1 MATSHNPL
9 TAMKKSENTGNGT
22 HDEIQN
28 GGIPGDKNGA
38 ENTKQSPEN
47 EDTRQEKQSLSKD
60 GSVPDQEKQSPSKAD
75 SVPEQEETESGRE
88 NLQDEQN
95 NELSEQSVSPTGID
109 KKSSPKDDSSGQDQ
123 SEDKPKDTGKE
134 KRADAVPVNYEQ
146 MKQEDLVKRMEE
158 QLSTMAIDQL
168 KDDVEKIRNVFYRK
182 HEEEL
187 EAKRKKFIS
196 EGGNPEDFKPVDDP
210 LEVKMRELVDTY
222 KTRKAEYNKLLEKS
236 KQENLERKLA
246 ILEEFRE
253 LMEGQH
259 SFDTTFRKFKQL
271 QKKWFDTG
279 IVPQQNVKDLWN
291 NYNYFVDKFNDYVHI
306 NRELKALDLKKNLEE
321 KIKLCEKAEA
331 LTAEE
336 NVINAFKILQ
346 KYHNRWREI
355 GPVPREEKD
364 AIWERFKAA
373 TSIINRAHQEHQSKM
388 KDQLV
393 ENLQKKTI
401 LCEKAEELAGEAYT
415 THKEWVSKTNEL
427 LNLQKEWK
435 TIGYAP
441 KKDNNAI
448 YARFRKACDQFFENK
463 AAFYAKTFE
472 EQKENLV
479 VKQEIVEEA
488 ESIRDSEEWKETTDR
503 LINLQKK
510 WKEVGHVP
518 KRDSDRLWK
527 RFRAACDH
535 FFGRKSDFFN
545 NIDSSYA
552 ENLKEK
558 EKIVEEVSNYQLP
571 GDQEQAL
578 KDLEKFQERF
588 AAIGFVPVSKKNV
601 IRDDFRDALEMV
613 YDKLGMDE
621 HEKVIYKFKN
631 RIRNILHSPKSDVK
645 MGYERDKLINKL
657 QQLKS
662 DISVW
667 ENNIGFIKQTDSAD
681 DTLSNFQEKLDDAR
695 ERIEI
700 MEEKLRIM
708 DDLESELEN

>member
-1 MATSHNPL
+1 
-9 TAMKKSENTGNGT
+9 MKKSENTGNGT

-28 GGIPGDKNGA
+28 GGMPGDKNGA
-38 ENTKQSPEN
+38 ENTKQTPEK
-47 EDTRQEKQSLSKD
+47 EDTRQEQ
-60 GSVPDQEKQSPSKAD
+60 
-75 SVPEQEETESGRE
+75 T
-88 NLQDEQN
+88 
-95 NELSEQSVSPTGID
+95 
-109 KKSSPKDDSSGQDQ
+109 
-123 SEDKPKDTGKE
+123 EDKPKDTGKE
-134 KRADAVPVNYEQ
+134 KRADGDPENYEQ
-146 MKQEDLVKRMEE
+146 MGQEDLVKRMEE
-158 QLSTMAIDQL
+158 QLSTMTIDQL
-168 KDDVEKIRNVFYRK
+168 KDDVEKIRDVFYRK
-182 HEEEL
+182 HEEAL
-187 EAKRKKFIS
+187 EEKRKKFIS

-236 KQENLERKLA
+236 KQENLERKMA

-259 SFDTTFRKFKQL
+259 SFDITFRKFKQL

-291 NYNYFVDKFNDYVHI
+291 NYNYFVDKFNDYVRI

-355 GPVPREEKD
+355 GPVPREDKD

-393 ENLQKKTI
+393 ENLQKKTV

-415 THKEWVSKTNEL
+415 THKEWASKTNQL
-427 LNLQKEWK
+427 LNFQKEWK

-448 YARFRKACDQFFENK
+448 YARFRKACDLFFENK

-472 EQKENLV
+472 EQKENLA

-535 FFGRKSDFFN
+535 FFGRKSNFFN

-558 EKIVEEVSNYQLP
+558 EKIVEEVRNYQLS
-571 GDQEQAL
+571 GNKEQAL

-588 AAIGFVPVSKKNV
+588 AGIGFVPASKKNV